1 MTAIDASRGTLALH
15 GGTPVRDPG
24 RPWPRWPQP
33 APAAE
38 ANLLK
43 VLHGGRWTLT
53 GPISGT
59 PLFEREFAR
68 RFADYVGTRHC
79 VPVDHGSSALVVALE
94 ALGLA
99 PGDRVLVPALTWT
112 ASATAAFR
120 AGLVPVLVDVDE
132 VTGCMSPAD
141 VDASVGAR
149 AAVVVHWACAMAD
162 VPGIQA
168 VADPLGMAVVEDCAQ
183 AHGARWQGRPAG
195 SIGRLGCFSMQQ
207 GKVLTSGEGGA
218 VVTDD
223 DELAVLL
230 QELRADSRRYRDDPG
245 LAGESEL
252 VETATRMGAN
262 FCLSEFHAAVLC
274 AQLSILD
281 EQHAVRAR
289 NFATLDAMVAGIP
302 GVRLV
307 RPAAQQTTL
316 SLYELPIVFD
326 ALPAGTTSAD
336 VARAL
341 TAELHCLFYL
351 TDTPLHRSVLLRP
364 QTKPTLAP
372 LAEQFAALHRDRTFP
387 HSDLFYD
394 RAVVTHHST
403 LLGDERDMADI
414 AAAIR
419 KVVEAVEPIGAARR

>member
-1 MTAIDASRGTLALH
+1 MTAVDASRAALALY
-15 GGTPVRDPG
+15 GGAPVRDPS
-24 RPWPRWPQP
+24 RPWPRWPIA
-33 APAAE
+33 APSAE

-43 VLHGGRWTLT
+43 VLHGVRWTLT
-53 GPISGT
+53 GPITGT
-59 PLFEREFAR
+59 PLFERRFAR
-68 RFADYVGTRHC
+68 MFAEYVGTRHC

-94 ALGLA
+94 ALGLQ

-132 VTGCMSPAD
+132 VTGCMSAAD
-141 VDASVGAR
+141 VDTSVHAR

-162 VPGIQA
+162 IPAIRA
-168 VADPLGMAVVEDCAQ
+168 VAEPLGIAVIEDCAQ
-183 AHGARWQGRPAG
+183 AHGAQWQGRTAG
-195 SIGRLGCFSMQQ
+195 SIGRMGCFSMQQ

-223 DELAVLL
+223 DELADLL
-230 QELRADSRRYRDDPG
+230 QELRADSRRYRDNPG
-245 LAGESEL
+245 SVGESEL

-262 FCLSEFHAAVLC
+262 FCLSEFHAAILC

-281 EQHAVRAR
+281 EQHAIRAR
-289 NFATLDAMVAGIP
+289 NFALLDEMVAAIP

-307 RPAAQQTTL
+307 RPAPAQTKL

-326 ALPAGTTSAD
+326 VLPLGMTSAD

-341 TAELHCLFYL
+341 TAELHCGFYL

-364 QTKPTLAP
+364 ETKSTLAP
-372 LAEQFAALHRDRTFP
+372 LAAEFAELHRDRDFP
-387 HSDLFYD
+387 HSDVFYD
-394 RAVVTHHST
+394 RTVVTHHST
-403 LLGDERDMADI
+403 LLGDEQDMADI
-414 AAAIR
+414 AAALG
-419 KVVEAVEPIGAARR
+419 KVAMAVVGR